1 MAQTSLQIMWDGLS
15 SQADKNGDN
24 KVSMEEWLGMWSAAP
39 KEHLPWQKAYLHF
52 MFKLLDA
59 SSKCTLE
66 KGGLPLAYPGW
77 QD

>member
-1 MAQTSLQIMWDGLS
+1 MAQNSLQVMWDGLA

-39 KEHLPWQKAYLHF
+39 KDHLPWQKAYLQF

-59 SSKCTLE
+59 SSEFAWRIGKPWL
-66 KGGLPLAYPGW
+66 L
-77 QD
+77 